1 MTDGAAVDIADEQI
15 LNAQIILGIKALR
28 EHLGCSLH
36 DALKAFRDRYEV
48 LREERPDDF
57 VCGRAEY
64 WAGFFS

>member
-15 LNAQIILGIKALR
+15 LSNQILRGIQTLR

-36 DALKAFRDRYEV
+36 EALKVFFARYEV

-57 VCGRAEY
+57 TCGHDEY
-64 WAGFFS
+64 WAGFYS